1 MIVINSDNAIDV
13 KEPVG
18 SGNPTLTIEHGDGL
32 VDFEEIMMGEISL
45 ILLNLI
51 ATTLLKKNLQVPMH
65 QNQRLQGNLTGKNS
79 DGF

>member
-32 VDFEEIMMGEISL
+32 VDFEGSIEIEVNEDEG
-45 ILLNLI
+45 
-51 ATTLLKKNLQVPMH
+51 KKQIKIK
-65 QNQRLQGNLTGKNS
+65 REK
-79 DGF
+79 